1 MGSDSAWSVVPLGE
15 LVENYD
21 SVRVPVKAADRMPG
35 PYPYYGASGVV
46 DHVDDY
52 LFDGE
57 YLLMAEDGEN
67 LRTRK
72 TPVAF
77 LATGKFWVN
86 NHAHILKAN
95 ERADT
100 RYLMYALSRADIG
113 AYLTGSTQPKL
124 TQQALHRI
132 PVPAPPVHEQRRIV
146 RTLGMLDDKI
156 DLNGR
161 MNRTLESLARAIFK
175 SWFVDFDPVR
185 KRTEGKTGAGS
196 GLPPSL
202 AALFPSRLVDSEF
215 GDVPEGWQVRPLS
228 DVLLE
233 VNERVGDALVPEYSS
248 TNEGLQPR
256 SERFKKTLSAS
267 SAKNKLV
274 RRGNLVFGLSRR
286 VLNFGLMRD
295 SVGSVSSA
303 YKVFAV
309 DEAAVLPDLMERL
322 IRSAP
327 AYYFNV
333 VSASSRE
340 GQSVSSDALRELMFV
355 QPIMPVQEAFYR
367 FTAPLGGL
375 GDVLEEETR
384 VSTDLR
390 DTLLPHMLDREPAWR
405 LSP

>member
-1 MGSDSAWSVVPLGE
+1 MTEWRHSRWGDLATLEYGKSLRGYQNAAGQYPVFGTNGPIGHGPKPLCEHPGVIIGRKGAYRGVHYSDRPFWVIDTAFYLEPKADIDLKWAYYELLTHDINAMDSGSAIPSTSRAAFYALP
-15 LVENYD
+15 
-21 SVRVPVKAADRMPG
+21 VRVPPLD
-35 PYPYYGASGVV
+35 
-46 DHVDDY
+46 
-52 LFDGE
+52 
-57 YLLMAEDGEN
+57 
-67 LRTRK
+67 
-72 TPVAF
+72 
-77 LATGKFWVN
+77 
-86 NHAHILKAN
+86 
-95 ERADT
+95 
-100 RYLMYALSRADIG
+100 
-113 AYLTGSTQPKL
+113 
-124 TQQALHRI
+124 
-132 PVPAPPVHEQRRIV
+132 EQRRIAH
-146 RTLGMLDDKI
+146 TLGGLDDKI
-156 DLNGR
+156 DLNRR
-161 MNRTLESLARAIFK
+161 MNHTLESIARAIFK

-185 KRTEGKTGAGS
+185 KKTEGKTGAGS